1 MRKEILYIWFQ
12 QQVGRCNR
20 LTKEILSRFESIAE
34 VYNCDDFS
42 FLGEKRE
49 KYIKKLE
56 SKDTSQAFEVLKRC
70 EKIGARI
77 TGYYDDRYPELLRR
91 IEDPPAVL
99 YSIGDLDKLG
109 KAPAVAIVGTRK
121 MSDYGKNIAENFAYN
136 FAKSGATVVS
146 GLAKGVDTAAHRG
159 AVMADGFTVA
169 VLGTP
174 IGDVYPAENIK
185 AFETLYERGLVLSEL
200 YPGASKTRAD
210 FPNRNRIIS
219 GISNAVV
226 IAEAG
231 EHSGA
236 LITAQ
241 HAITQGKKLFAVPG
255 AVGAENMGTNRLIKT
270 GVAVATEPYDVLSQ
284 LVLEFPEFI
293 KIYEPSMTSNLRS
306 YGNVINQRKEEPI
319 EKEALEIKPQETA
332 SDSEMIPTEDESIS
346 ALIMAL
352 LSSGEALTADEI
364 VAKTGASISE
374 IMTELTMLEICGD
387 IVSNAGGRFSAI
399 Q

>member
-1 MRKEILYIWFQ
+1 MRIEILYIWFQ

-20 LTKEILSRFESIAE
+20 VTKEILSRFDNIHD

-56 SKDTSQAFEVLKRC
+56 SKDTSTAFEIMKRC
-70 EKIGARI
+70 ERIGAKV
-77 TGYYDDRYPELLRR
+77 TGYYDELYPESLRK

-99 YSIGDLDKLG
+99 YSIGNLKNLNG
-109 KAPAVAIVGTRK
+109 LPCVAIVGTRK
-121 MSDYGKNIAENFAYN
+121 MSDYGKHIAESFAYN
-136 FAKSGATVVS
+136 FAKSGAVVIS

-174 IGDVYPAENIK
+174 IGDVYPSENEK
-185 AFETLYERGLVLSEL
+185 AFQTLYERGLVISEH
-200 YPGASKTRAD
+200 YPGAPKTRAD

-219 GISNAVV
+219 GLSHSVV

-241 HAITQGKKLFAVPG
+241 HAITQGKTVFAVPG
-255 AVGAENMGTNRLIKT
+255 AIGAENMGTNRLIKQ
-270 GVAVATEPYDVLSQ
+270 GVAVATEPYDVVSHM
-284 LVLEFPEFI
+284 VLDYPEFI
-293 KIYEPSMTSNLRS
+293 KPYEPSMTKNLRS
-306 YGNVINQRKEEPI
+306 YGNAINHRKEER
-319 EKEALEIKPQETA
+319 KEVLEINVEENQTFAPE
-332 SDSEMIPTEDESIS
+332 ILPPNDESVS
-346 ALIMAL
+346 ALIKTL
-352 LSSGEALTADEI
+352 LSNGDSLTADEI
-364 VAKTGASISE
+364 VAKTGKDVSE
-374 IMTELTMLEICGD
+374 VMTELTMLEICGE
-387 IVSNAGGRFSAI
+387 IISNAGGRFSAI
-399 Q
+399 K